1 MDNSCIVP
9 NLFPN
14 VFFLKP
20 SCLGSFRYLGVVSS
34 FFLYRVAFG
43 LANHDDDNADDNDES
58 DDITEAWRSQEL

>member
-1 MDNSCIVP
+1 M
-9 NLFPN
+9 LF
-14 VFFLKP
+14 L
-20 SCLGSFRYLGVVSS
+20 L